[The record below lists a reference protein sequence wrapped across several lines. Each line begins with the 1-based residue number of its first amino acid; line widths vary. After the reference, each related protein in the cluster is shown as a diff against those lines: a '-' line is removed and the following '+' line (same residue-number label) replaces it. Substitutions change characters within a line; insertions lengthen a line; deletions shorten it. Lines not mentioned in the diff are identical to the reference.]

1 MSNTSRINAEDQGGK
16 LVLAVAL
23 MLAYTIIVYATR
35 LPTRWPWKAGTFSS
49 EDYFLLGAVVGSL
62 STCIVAMTDCRLGS

>member
-1 MSNTSRINAEDQGGK
+1 MSNTSRINANDHGAK

-35 LPTRWPWKAGTFSS
+35 LQIRWPWRRDTFRS
-49 EDYFLLGAVVGSL
+49 EDYLLLGA
-62 STCIVAMTDCRLGS
+62 IVSIIAGLAGRY

>member
-1 MSNTSRINAEDQGGK
+1 MSTISRINANDHGGK

-35 LPTRWPWKAGTFSS
+35 LQIKWPWKAGTFKS
-49 EDYFLLGAVVGSL
+49 EDFLLLGA
-62 STCIVAMTDCRLGS
+62 IVSDLCRSI